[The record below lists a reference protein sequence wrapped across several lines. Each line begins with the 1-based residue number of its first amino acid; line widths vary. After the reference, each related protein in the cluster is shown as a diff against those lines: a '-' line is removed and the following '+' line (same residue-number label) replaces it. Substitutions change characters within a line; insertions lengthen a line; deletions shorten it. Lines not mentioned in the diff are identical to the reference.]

1 MKHLITCCLITFCLF
16 ACSNNNNDSDTDSH
30 LDSVSNNAVP
40 GNSIVQPNAD
50 ANVIPNDN
58 QTNANS
64 LDTGR
69 IDSLVGKDSIA
80 GTKKVTPH

>member
-1 MKHLITCCLITFCLF
+1 MKHFIACCLITICLF
-16 ACSNNNNDSDTDSH
+16 ACNNDNKADSH
-30 LDSVSNNAVP
+30 LDSVSNNAAP
-40 GNSIVQPNAD
+40 GNSLVQPNAD